1 MLFPV
6 PWLLAGS
13 FLSGFSLVAFNVS
26 QLGLRQAMTPSRLQG
41 RMTASMRFLIQVPA
55 PLGPIIGGAL
65 GVSIGLRPTLWI
77 ASVGS
82 LLAAVPLVASPLLTI
97 SAASAAAG
105 VRAGNPR

>member
-26 QLGLRQAMTPSRLQG
+26 QLGLRQAMTPSPLQG

-77 ASVGS
+77 AAVGS
-82 LLAAVPLVASPLLTI
+82 LLAVVPLGASPLLPVWT
-97 SAASAAAG
+97 APTGAG
-105 VRAGNPR
+105 GDAG